1 MNGALNNASMAIE
14 IGLADPARAD
24 DRTTQM
30 LRTGLGAIGQASRA
44 AALLAHLVHGR
55 GVPPEDNG
63 LYRRDVQE
71 ILREQTRTNG
81 APPVAE
87 LDPNWDGSAA
97 EAAEWLVAELAR
109 VHARSSAR

>member
-71 ILREQTRTNG
+71 ILREQTHSTG
-81 APPVAE
+81 APPLAQP
-87 LDPNWDGSAA
+87 DSGADGSAA
-97 EAAEWLVAELAR
+97 DAAEWLVAELAR
-109 VHARSSAR
+109 MHVLSTSR